1 MNKLEI
7 HTPSL
12 AHPAN
17 IASDGSIPCITS
29 ERSHRLI
36 VLVPE
41 DVDYSRVT
49 RRIWELANSTG
60 SSVQLLGL
68 CRNTAEE
75 MSLRREL
82 VTISALIQ
90 DAKIPVDTKI
100 EIGFNWLKA
109 VKNNYQDGDMIVCLA
124 EQSIGI
130 RRQPLSQILEST
142 MHTPVYIL
150 SKIQTPKPQ
159 SKFLPKMIAAWAG
172 FAGIMIGFFVLQI
185 KVIQMSKDGFQT
197 LMLLL
202 LLIPEF
208 WFIKIWNSLFS

>member
-1 MNKLEI
+1 MNKLNV
-7 HTPSL
+7 HTPSVIY
-12 AHPAN
+12 PAN
-17 IASDGSIPCITS
+17 IESDTSVRKIYS
-29 ERSHRLI
+29 ERPRRLI
-36 VLVPE
+36 VLIPE
-41 DVDYSRVT
+41 DVDYTRVT
-49 RRIWELANSTG
+49 RRIWELANTTG

-90 DAKIPVDTKI
+90 DAKIAVETRI
-100 EIGFNWLKA
+100 EIGYNWLKA
-109 VKNNYQDGDMIVCLA
+109 VRNNYQEGDMIVCIA

-130 RRQPLSQILEST
+130 RRQPLSQLLEST

-150 SKIQTPKPQ
+150 SKIQTQKSQ
-159 SKFLPKMIAAWAG
+159 SKLLPKMIAAWSG
-172 FAGIMIGFFVLQI
+172 FAGIMIGFFILQVKI
-185 KVIQMSKDGFQT
+185 IQMSKDGFQT

>member
-1 MNKLEI
+1 MNKLDV

-12 AHPAN
+12 AHPTT
-17 IASDGSIPCITS
+17 IES
-29 ERSHRLI
+29 ETPNRWVHPERAHRLI
-36 VLVPE
+36 VLIPE
-41 DVDYSRVT
+41 NVDCSRLT
-49 RRIWELANSTG
+49 RRIWELANTTG
-60 SSVQLLGL
+60 STVQLLGL

-75 MSLRREL
+75 MSIRREL

-90 DAKIPVDTKI
+90 DAKIAVETRI
-100 EIGFNWLKA
+100 EIGYNWLKA
-109 VKNNYQDGDMIVCLA
+109 VKNNYQEGDMIVCIA

-130 RRQPLSQILEST
+130 RRQPLSQLLEST
-142 MHTPVYIL
+142 MHVPVYIL
-150 SKIQTPKPQ
+150 SKIRTPKHQP
-159 SKFLPKMIAAWAG
+159 KFLPKIITAWCG
-172 FAGIMIGFFVLQI
+172 FAGIMIGFFFLQV

>member
-1 MNKLEI
+1 MNKLDI

-17 IASDGSIPCITS
+17 IESDGSIPWITS

-100 EIGFNWLKA
+100 EIGYNWLKA
-109 VKNNYQDGDMIVCLA
+109 VKNNYQDGDMIVCIA

-150 SKIQTPKPQ
+150 SKIRTQKAQ
-159 SKFLPKMIAAWAG
+159 SKFLPKLIAAWFG
-172 FAGIMIGFFVLQI
+172 FAGIMIGFFVLQV

>member
-1 MNKLEI
+1 MNKLDL
-7 HTPSL
+7 HTPSVIR
-12 AHPAN
+12 PADLEDT
-17 IASDGSIPCITS
+17 AYIPWVHS
-29 ERSHRLI
+29 ERSRRLI
-36 VLVPE
+36 VLIPE
-41 DVDYSRVT
+41 NLDCSRLT
-49 RRIWELANSTG
+49 RRIWELANTTG

-82 VTISALIQ
+82 VTLSALIQ
-90 DAKIPVDTKI
+90 DAKINVDIRI
-100 EIGFNWLKA
+100 EIGYNWLKA
-109 VKNNYQDGDMIVCLA
+109 VKNNYQDGDMIVCIA

-150 SKIQTPKPQ
+150 SKIRTSKSQ
-159 SKFLPKMIAAWAG
+159 SKLLPKMIAVWSG

>member
-1 MNKLEI
+1 MNKLNI

-12 AHPAN
+12 AHPVT
-17 IASDGSIPCITS
+17 IESDASIPVIDS

-36 VLVPE
+36 VLIPE
-41 DVDYSRVT
+41 GVDCSRVT
-49 RRIWELANSTG
+49 RRIWELASTTG

-90 DAKIPVDTKI
+90 DAKIAVETKI
-100 EIGFNWLKA
+100 EIGYNWLKA
-109 VKNNYQDGDMIVCLA
+109 VKNNYQDGDMIVCIA

-130 RRQPLSQILEST
+130 RQQPLSQLLEST

-150 SKIQTPKPQ
+150 SKIQKQ
-159 SKFLPKMIAAWAG
+159 KSYSKLLPKMVAAWLG
-172 FAGIMIGFFVLQI
+172 FEGIMIGFFLLQI
-185 KVIQMSKDGFQT
+185 KIIQMSKDGFQT

>member
-1 MNKLEI
+1 MNKLNVHI
-7 HTPSL
+7 PTL
-12 AHPAN
+12 THPAELESRE
-17 IASDGSIPCITS
+17 IVPSVLL
-29 ERSHRLI
+29 ERSRRLI
-36 VLVPE
+36 VLIPE
-41 DVDYSRVT
+41 DVDYSHVT
-49 RRIWELANSTG
+49 RRIWELANTTNST
-60 SSVQLLGL
+60 VQLLGL

-90 DAKIPVDTKI
+90 DAKIAVETKV
-100 EIGFNWLKA
+100 EIGYNWLKA
-109 VKNNYQDGDMIVCLA
+109 IRNNYQDGDMIVCIT

-142 MHTPVYIL
+142 MHAPVYIL
-150 SKIQTPKPQ
+150 SKNRTQKTQ
-159 SKFLPKMIAAWAG
+159 SKILPKVIAAWSG
-172 FAGIMIGFFVLQI
+172 FAGIMIGFFVLQV
-185 KVIQMSKDGFQT
+185 KVIQMSKGDLQT